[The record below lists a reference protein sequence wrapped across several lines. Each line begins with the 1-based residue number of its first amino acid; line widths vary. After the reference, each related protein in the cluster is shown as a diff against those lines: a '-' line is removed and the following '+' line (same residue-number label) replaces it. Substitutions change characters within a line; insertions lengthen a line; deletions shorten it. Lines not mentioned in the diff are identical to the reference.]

1 MTSSRFLSFR
11 APSFIVAL
19 SLAAT
24 SVACSVPEDTV
35 MEHTFDPCAG
45 LTLVTASNRADE
57 LASID
62 AALELWN
69 QAANLR
75 LTREIQPNF
84 PTLEID
90 FEVAAAN
97 SRGLYDDERGIVI
110 VNRAIEDEHV
120 RTITVAHELGHSFG
134 LWHVSPD
141 VRGSLMNPENQ
152 SIGPTEEDVAQVRS
166 LWSSCTD
173 ENASLSNE

>member
-1 MTSSRFLSFR
+1 M
-11 APSFIVAL
+11 AL

-24 SVACSVPEDTV
+24 SVGCSVPEDTV

-45 LTLVTASNRADE
+45 LSLVTTSDRADE

-62 AALELWN
+62 AAIELWN

-75 LTREIQPNF
+75 LTREIQPNI

-90 FEVAAAN
+90 FQVAALA
-97 SRGLYDDERGIVI
+97 SRGLYDDERGVVI
-110 VNRAIEDEHV
+110 VNRALEDEHV

-134 LWHVSPD
+134 LLHVSPD
-141 VRGSLMNPENQ
+141 DRRSLMNPDNQ

-166 LWSSCTD
+166 LWASCSD
-173 ENASLSNE
+173 ENASPSND

>member
-1 MTSSRFLSFR
+1 LTSSRFLSFR
-11 APSFIVAL
+11 APSLIVAL
-19 SLAAT
+19 SLAAG

-69 QAANLR
+69 RAGNLR
-75 LTREIQPNF
+75 LSREMQQDM

-90 FEVAAAN
+90 FQVAALA
-97 SRGLYDDERGIVI
+97 SRGLYDDERGVVI
-110 VNRAIEDEHV
+110 VNRAIEDEGV

-141 VRGSLMNPENQ
+141 VRRSLMNPDNE
-152 SIGPTEEDVAQVRS
+152 SVGPTEDDVAQVRS
-166 LWSSCTD
+166 LWASCAD
-173 ENASLSNE
+173 ENASPTDE

>member
-1 MTSSRFLSFR
+1 
-11 APSFIVAL
+11 
-19 SLAAT
+19 
-24 SVACSVPEDTV
+24 

-45 LTLVTASNRADE
+45 LSLVTTSDRADE

-62 AALELWN
+62 AAIELWN

-90 FEVAAAN
+90 FQVAALA
-97 SRGLYDDERGIVI
+97 SRGLYDDERGVVI
-110 VNRAIEDEHV
+110 VNRALEDEHV

-141 VRGSLMNPENQ
+141 DRRSLMNPDNQ

-166 LWSSCTD
+166 LWASCTD
-173 ENASLSNE
+173 ENASPSKE